1 MGRETE
7 TGHGWKKMAKKKPMK
22 HRMTEAEW
30 IVSND
35 SHAMLQP
42 CRSVIMDHR
51 RKGYLFAAACCYR
64 IWHLL
69 ADDRRQLSFPFVLP
83 HLKMLPCDA
92 MTKKA
97 FQAARNSEEEP
108 VGGIPRPGAE

>member
-1 MGRETE
+1 MRTTIGLRSESASMQFSRNTGLSFRRSGEKSTLQSAIGRETE

-35 SHAMLQP
+35 SYAILQP

-51 RKGYLFAAACCYR
+51 RKGYLFAAAFWSR
-64 IWHLL
+64 TW
-69 ADDRRQLSFPFVLP
+69 
-83 HLKMLPCDA
+83 
-92 MTKKA
+92 
-97 FQAARNSEEEP
+97 
-108 VGGIPRPGAE
+108 